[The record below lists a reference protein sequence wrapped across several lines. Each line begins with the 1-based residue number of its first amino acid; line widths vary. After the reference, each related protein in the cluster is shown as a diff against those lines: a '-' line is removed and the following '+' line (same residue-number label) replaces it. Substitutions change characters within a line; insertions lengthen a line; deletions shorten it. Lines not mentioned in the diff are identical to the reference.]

1 MKIVYYTL
9 WRVDPTDPRAI
20 WFEVGRAQATS
31 ENEALE
37 RIIESGIYIN
47 PSEEYIFTISI

>member
-9 WRVDPTDPRAI
+9 WRVDPTDPRAT